1 MEADLK
7 LETEHQS
14 NWSYLL
20 NLITFL
26 FVTYLV
32 FINFYTSLTVLPMYI
47 ISLGGSE
54 LYAGLQATL
63 FYIAAVIMRI
73 YFGPLTDTKGR
84 KLPLIIG
91 TVAFGTAP
99 LLFLLSQNIWMIMLA
114 RIYQAVGLAAFLSS
128 GSSLVADMAPQ
139 SKLGTYMG
147 IYRLVNTFALL
158 SGPAIAM
165 KVINNFNYD
174 VWFKL
179 AFILGLLSITM
190 MALVRAPKVTLSQS
204 RDSLKW
210 FVEVLSNRLFW
221 PVYGSIAVVSVGYGV
236 LLTFASLFL
245 SQTTELSNPAIYFT
259 YFGLAGIAGNL
270 SAGYLSDRFG
280 RIQIILPSLF
290 MLGVGTLVLFF
301 TSAAAWLLIISSIL
315 AGIGFSGGLLTAIA
329 WLIDLAD
336 TKLRGTVLAI
346 QESTIDLSIGLG
358 SFLFGIASGWIGMG
372 NAFAVAG
379 IFIVIS
385 AGCLLIMQRSFKVR

>member
-1 MEADLK
+1 MEAELK

-20 NLITFL
+20 NLIIFL
-26 FVTYLV
+26 SVTYLV
-32 FINFYTSLTVLPMYI
+32 FINFYTSLTVLPMYV

-54 LYAGLQATL
+54 FFAGLQATL

-84 KLPLIIG
+84 KQPLIIG

-99 LLFLLSQNIWMIMLA
+99 LLFLLSQNIWMLMLA

-128 GSSLVADMAPQ
+128 GSSLVADLAPQ

-165 KVINNFNYD
+165 IIIKNFNYS
-174 VWFKL
+174 VWFQL
-179 AFILGLLSITM
+179 AFILGLLSIAM
-190 MALVRAPKVTLSQS
+190 MLLVRAPKVTLSQS

-210 FVEVLSNRLFW
+210 FIEVLNNRLFW

-245 SQTTELSNPAIYFT
+245 SQATELSNPAIYFT
-259 YFGLAGIAGNL
+259 YFGLAGIVGNL

-280 RIQIILPSLF
+280 RIRIIIPSLF
-290 MLGVGTLVLFF
+290 LLGVGTLILFF
-301 TSAAAWLLIISSIL
+301 ASAAAWLLFISSIL
-315 AGIGFSGGLLTAIA
+315 AGLGFSGGLLTAIA

-358 SFLFGIASGWIGMG
+358 SFLFGIASGWVGMG
-372 NAFAVAG
+372 IAFAAAG
-379 IFIVIS
+379 FFIALS
-385 AGCLLIMQRSFKVR
+385 AGCLLIIQRSL